1 MHPSEFAVGVR
12 YAAYGYVFGRSGF
25 RSMPKF
31 VSVSFLDTRNN
42 STHNMDSS
50 DTSTFTELI
59 FFHLPEEVKPE
70 DPDNL
75 KGKEFLGLFQQA
87 KQQDGHCWSAWGR
100 TEENKSALVWVVDNT
115 GEAQTLT
122 WSQFSTTEWSDDKA
136 TVSTSGLESMAC
148 PNPAIVKLRTK
159 FTPSLSSVGG
169 ITSAPVVYITTMSF
183 VAGVAAEEDAEI
195 MSTWDSRPVVAHPD
209 SRTGESLLSILMVG
223 WQSAEQHYEIWKW
236 SDFRAAYIGPVKAH
250 MLSYPEGI
258 GMKHVPFTLV

>member
-1 MHPSEFAVGVR
+1 
-12 YAAYGYVFGRSGF
+12 
-25 RSMPKF
+25 
-31 VSVSFLDTRNN
+31 
-42 STHNMDSS
+42 MDSS

-75 KGKEFLGLFQQA
+75 KGKELLGLFQQA

-183 VAGVAAEEDAEI
+183 VAGVAAEEDAEVRKALQK
-195 MSTWDSRPVVAHPD
+195 MREDHEYMGFAPRCGPSRQPN
-209 SRTGESLLSILMVG
+209 RGESFEHPGGRV
-223 WQSAEQHYEIWKW
+223 AE
-236 SDFRAAYIGPVKAH
+236 R
-250 MLSYPEGI
+250 
-258 GMKHVPFTLV
+258 